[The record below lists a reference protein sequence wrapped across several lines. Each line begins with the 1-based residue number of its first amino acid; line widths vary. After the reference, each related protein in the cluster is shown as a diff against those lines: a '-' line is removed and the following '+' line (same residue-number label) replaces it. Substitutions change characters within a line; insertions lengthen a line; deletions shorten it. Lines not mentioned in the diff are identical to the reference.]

1 MKLFSSVTLYRA
13 CHSLVQGLVLML
25 AFFLVS
31 PVSAQQT
38 SNKTILVMGD
48 SLSAA
53 YGLPTKQGW
62 VALTAERIKSQQP
75 GWNVVN
81 ASISGET
88 SHGGLARFPAAIKR
102 HKPQLVIIELGAN
115 DGLRG
120 LPLAQTRDNLL
131 KMIQLA
137 KANKAQVLLVGIQI
151 PPNYG
156 KSYSQGFSTIFTDLA
171 KQEKT
176 ALLPFLLEPI
186 AMNRNYFQADQLHPT
201 AEGQLKLRDHV
212 WLTLKPLL

>member
-1 MKLFSSVTLYRA
+1 MKLYSSITLYRV
-13 CHSLVQGLVLML
+13 CHSLVQGFVLML

-31 PVSAQQT
+31 PLSAQP
-38 SNKTILVMGD
+38 SNDKTILVMGD

-62 VALTAERIKSQQP
+62 VALTSERIKLQQP
-75 GWNVVN
+75 GWKMVN

-88 SHGGLARFPAAIKR
+88 SHGGLARLPDAIKR

-120 LPLAQTRDNLL
+120 LPLAQTRGNLL

-137 KANKAQVLLVGIQI
+137 KANKAKVLLIGIQI

-156 KSYSQGFSTIFTDLA
+156 QTYAKGFSTIFSDLS

-212 WLTLKPLL
+212 WPTLKPLL